1 MDRGGA
7 GTDHQPGLGATAAI
21 AGPGEQLHPGTA
33 GRRNDRLGS
42 GSSEAVDTGRRARQR
57 RGPQPAAT
65 PGWSLWEF
73 EAESGRIELQLY
85 DPSASQ
91 PLAVQDAWLSGS
103 TQIDLRRT
111 STRNRGLV
119 NWTADWRLELDPRNP
134 RPLEFELD
142 PDLELIKVEG
152 PAVRGYRIKHEGTAR
167 RLEVTF
173 GGDLQSTTRLQ
184 FFASARVPLE
194 GRWNIPAIVPQD
206 VVWTGGNTTV
216 ILDELHKVEECN
228 EAAGSRIVK
237 PQLDSGPDERLVF
250 ESESPR
256 SVAQLVFKK
265 PRAESSCAVRGQLFI
280 TGSPCRLE
288 TELEWTFHQ
297 GTVSELEV
305 DLSPAWVPDKVAIR
319 GLSDP
324 VAWHSSV
331 LASGGTRLSIAL
343 PPTTS
348 ALKELVLSLAQ
359 ARRSRAAAAR
369 WNYRGSSQSARA

>member
-1 MDRGGA
+1 MIQARASRWPCRTRGSPVRHRSTCVG
-7 GTDHQPGLGATAAI
+7 HQLAI
-21 AGPGEQLHPGTA
+21 EGW
-33 GRRNDRLGS
+33 S
-42 GSSEAVDTGRRARQR
+42 TGRPI
-57 RGPQPAAT
+57 GDSSST
-65 PGWSLWEF
+65 
-73 EAESGRIELQLY
+73 
-85 DPSASQ
+85 
-91 PLAVQDAWLSGS
+91 LAIRS
-103 TQIDLRRT
+103 
-111 STRNRGLV
+111 
-119 NWTADWRLELDPRNP
+119 
-134 RPLEFELD
+134 PLEFELD

-288 TELEWTFHQ
+288 TRAGLD
-297 GTVSELEV
+297 VS
-305 DLSPAWVPDKVAIR
+305 
-319 GLSDP
+319 
-324 VAWHSSV
+324 
-331 LASGGTRLSIAL
+331 SGDRFRAG
-343 PPTTS
+343 
-348 ALKELVLSLAQ
+348 
-359 ARRSRAAAAR
+359 SRPEPGMGA
-369 WNYRGSSQSARA
+369 